1 MLKGKSHKE
10 LLKLC
15 QSLVQPLLPNF
26 YKGQAGKVCVIGG
39 CQDYTGAPYFAAHA
53 SAAVGSD
60 LTHIICETKA
70 AQVIK
75 SYSPDLMVH
84 PYLYDENSAN
94 LSKSNRS
101 TSSTQLPN
109 LLSNSTFDEFID
121 THVMPQIVSLLNR
134 IDIVVIGP
142 GFGRDDLMLASLV
155 KIVQEV
161 KVLNKPLIIDADGLY
176 LVSMY
181 PELIQNY
188 SKAILTPNVNEFN
201 RLKQSLKLESTGDDA
216 VSDTIMVAKNLG
228 CTVIQKGK
236 SDIIANGQDVLVN
249 ESVGSLR
256 RVGGQGD
263 TLVGVMSTFVNW
275 SNNYIQRVWEHPDEV
290 NQQDANL
297 LAIYSASVL
306 VRAASNKAF
315 KKHGRSMQ
323 TSIVHEFLHDAYYDL
338 FETDSRL

>member
-10 LLKLC
+10 LLRLC
-15 QSLVQPLLPNF
+15 QSLVQPLLPSF

-53 SAAVGSD
+53 SATVGSD
-60 LTHIICETKA
+60 LTHVICETRA
-70 AQVIK
+70 ASVIK

-84 PYLYDENSAN
+84 PYLYDQNSAN
-94 LSKSNRS
+94 LTKKKPNNSQ
-101 TSSTQLPN
+101 TQLSN
-109 LLSNSTFDEFID
+109 LLSNSNFDEFID

-142 GFGRDDLMLASLV
+142 GFGRDELMLASLV
-155 KIVQEV
+155 RIVQEV

-188 SKAILTPNVNEFN
+188 SKTILTPNVNEFN
-201 RLKQSLKLESTGDDA
+201 RLKQSLKLESNGDA
-216 VSDTIMVAKNLG
+216 VSDTVMVAKNLG

-236 SDIIANGQDVLVN
+236 SDIISNGHDALVN
-249 ESVGSLR
+249 ESAGSLR

-275 SNNYIQRVWEHPDEV
+275 SNNYIKRVWDHPDEI

-297 LAIYSASVL
+297 LAVYSASVL

-315 KKHGRSMQ
+315 KKYGRSMQ
-323 TSIVHEFLHDAYYDL
+323 TSNVHELLHDAYYEL